1 MRAVLRRPDFR
12 LFFIGSVATIVGDSV
27 LLLVLAIWV
36 KTLTHSNSLA
46 GLTLFA
52 LAAPALGA
60 PVLGWVVDR
69 FRRKPFLVATLVAT
83 VLVLVPLLFVRDRGQ
98 VWVIYAVA
106 FAYGVSS
113 LLTSAATT
121 GLIKELLPENLLA
134 EANGAFQTVR
144 QGLRLIAPIGGAG
157 LFAVLGGAAVASLD
171 IACLLVG
178 AFTIGSLKLHEPG
191 PANAELHWLGEV
203 TAGLR
208 YLFGPASLRRAI
220 IGLIIAISVLGFAET
235 VVFAYVDSGLHR
247 SPTFVSVLVCVQ
259 GVGGLLGGLG
269 AARIVKTTGELA
281 STAFGIALIGVG
293 LAFLVYPQLVLGLVG
308 AVLLGLGIPIGL
320 VGANTLIQRVTP
332 MAVISR
338 VGAAADAVI
347 GTPQAL
353 SIAGGAALVTVL
365 DYRLVIVIMAAGMFF
380 SAAYMWSG
388 RALTSASPGEPEPA
402 VAPQP
407 AAGQRGVAALSE
419 SVEAVD

>member
-1 MRAVLRRPDFR
+1 MRAVLRRADFR

-52 LAAPALGA
+52 LAAPALAA
-60 PVLGWVVDR
+60 PLLGWVVDR

-83 VLVLVPLLFVRDRGQ
+83 VLVLVPLLFVRGRDQ
-98 VWVIYAVA
+98 VWIIYAVA
-106 FAYGVSS
+106 AAYGVAS
-113 LLTSAATT
+113 LLSSAATT

-144 QGLRLIAPIGGAG
+144 QGLRLVAPIGGAG

-178 AFTIGSLKLHEPG
+178 AVTIGALKLRESG
-191 PANAELHWLGEV
+191 PAKAELHWLGEV
-203 TAGLR
+203 TAGVR

-220 IGLIIAISVLGFAET
+220 IGLIIGIAVLGFAET
-235 VVFAYVDSGLHR
+235 VVFAYVDQGLHR
-247 SPTFVSVLVCVQ
+247 APTFVSVLVCVQ
-259 GVGGLLGGLG
+259 GIGGLLGGLA
-269 AARIVKTTGELA
+269 AARIVKATGEL
-281 STAFGIALIGVG
+281 STAAIGIGLIGVG
-293 LAFLVYPQLVLGLVG
+293 LVFYVYPMLVLGLVG
-308 AVLLGLGIPIGL
+308 SILFGLGIPIAL
-320 VGANTLIQRVTP
+320 VGANTLMQRVTP
-332 MAVISR
+332 MSVISR

-353 SIAGGAALVTVL
+353 SIAGGAALVTLL
-365 DYRLVIVIMAAGMFF
+365 DYRLIFVIMAAGMFL
-380 SAAYMWSG
+380 SAAYMWTG
-388 RALTSASPGEPEPA
+388 RALTRVEPEPA
-402 VAPQP
+402 QPVVGQP
-407 AAGQRGVAALSE
+407 AVVALSD
-419 SVEAVD
+419 SAD